1 MNIIYET
8 ELTEFKNVV
17 PYDFFRF
24 NDGLFM
30 KIPTLPCEVTVS
42 DNFTKLTA
50 EPFKKNYNAIRLH
63 ATRSVDAY
71 VEFATTAQVKVLDC
85 DLVIRE

>member
-8 ELTEFKNVV
+8 ELTEFKNVA

-30 KIPTLPCEVTVS
+30 KIPTLPCEVAVS
-42 DNFTKLTA
+42 DNFAKLTA
-50 EPFKKNYNAIRLH
+50 EPFKKDYNAIRLN
-63 ATRSVDAY
+63 ATCSIEAY
-71 VEFATTAQVKVLDC
+71 IDFALTAKVKVLEC
-85 DLVIRE
+85 DLVIKE

>member
-1 MNIIYET
+1 MNIIYAT
-8 ELTEFKNVV
+8 ELTEFKDVA
-17 PYDFFRF
+17 PYSFFRF

-42 DNFTKLTA
+42 DNFAKLTA
-50 EPFKKNYNAIRLH
+50 EPFKKNYNAMRLN
-63 ATRSVDAY
+63 ATRSIEAY
-71 VEFATTAQVKVLDC
+71 VDFATMAKVKVLDC